1 MSSIMYMVGW
11 RRPEGHSQY
20 KECPFGILDVDYSAR
35 IGFVTTSLKKAL
47 ARTKKNLTDYSHDRY
62 FILTV
67 DVETCKVLDIK
78 SAPEVKEEL

>member
-11 RRPEGHSQY
+11 SRPENHSQY
-20 KECPFGILDVDYSAR
+20 KKCPFGILDMGDR
-35 IGFVTTSLKKAL
+35 GHIGFVTPSLEKAL
-47 ARTKKNLTDYSHDRY
+47 ARTKENLVDYSHDRY

-78 SAPEVKEEL
+78 SAPEVKELM